1 MATRSIAFRYDRV
14 GDIVYVDPV
23 APYAGQDSDMIDDF
37 VVARTNPATGH
48 VENLEVLFFME
59 WARAGEPVSLPVNAI
74 IDVDG
79 PALAS
84 VG

>member
-1 MATRSIAFRYDRV
+1 MATRSTAFRYDRV
-14 GDIVYVDPV
+14 GDILYVDLV
-23 APYAGQDSDMIDDF
+23 APYAGQESDMIDDF
-37 VVARTNPATGH
+37 VVVRTNPATGH

-59 WARAGEPVSLPVNAI
+59 RAREGEPVSLPVNAV

-79 PALAS
+79 PAFAS

>member
-1 MATRSIAFRYDRV
+1 MAEKSLAFRYDSV
-14 GDIVYVDPV
+14 GDILYVDLV
-23 APYAGQDSDMIDDF
+23 APYSGQTSDMIDDF
-37 VVARTNPATGH
+37 AVARTNPATGH